1 MKRHTCIICGRKRN
15 EHYMINVFAN
25 SWACEKNDFKF
36 ILPPCYVDSEIRIAK
51 QIILDLKKLKKINI
65 RHIVGGK

>member
-1 MKRHTCIICGRKRN
+1 MKRHTCIICGQKRN
-15 EHYMINVFAN
+15 EFYMTNVFAN
-25 SWACEKNDFKF
+25 SWACEIVNRNKF
-36 ILPPCYVDSEIRIAK
+36 IFPCTDNKEIRIAK